1 MHPSLSTLYIDRCK
15 IYTNLSVCIHMYVYM
30 YIYIH
35 MSHVVGSK
43 NSCGCTALLCIYIY
57 MYVYIYIYV
66 CIHIYMYIYIYI
78 CKCICTCICMY
89 LCMYQCMYVC
99 MYACMYSTA
108 ANTQLQLIIL
118 IFSIYRWSAMHSIA
132 STSGFLSEARAS
144 ALTRWHFQTV
154 CLELAPPR
162 LQDQHGLSSFFP
174 HGGWTSAEHDYHDC
188 ETLRGYVLGFFPH
201 IF

>member
-1 MHPSLSTLYIDRCK
+1 
-15 IYTNLSVCIHMYVYM
+15 
-30 YIYIH
+30 
-35 MSHVVGSK
+35 MSRVVGSK
-43 NSCGCTALLCIYIY
+43 NSCGCTALCIYIC
-57 MYVYIYIYV
+57 MY
-66 CIHIYMYIYIYI
+66 IYMYIYIYVNVYVHVYV
-78 CKCICTCICMY
+78 CIYVCIN
-89 LCMYQCMYVC
+89 VC

-154 CLELAPPR
+154 RLELAPPR